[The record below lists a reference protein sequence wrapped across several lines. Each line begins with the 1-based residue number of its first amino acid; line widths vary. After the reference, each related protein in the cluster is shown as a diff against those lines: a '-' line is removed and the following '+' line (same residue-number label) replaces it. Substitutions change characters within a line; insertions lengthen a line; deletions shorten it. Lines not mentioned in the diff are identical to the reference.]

1 MNENIH
7 NHHRQEREE
16 HNKKHYD
23 DKPYWKRIHHTWSF
37 WVFLF
42 LMLAA
47 MIYYTLSG
55 NLSRWPYYIQPQQA
69 PSENSS
75 TP

>member
-1 MNENIH
+1 MSENKH
-7 NHHRQEREE
+7 DHHRQEREE

-37 WVFLF
+37 WIFLF

-47 MIYYTLSG
+47 IIYYMLSD
-55 NLSRWPYYIQPQQA
+55 NLSLRPRIQPQQA

>member
-1 MNENIH
+1 MSENGH

-47 MIYYTLSG
+47 MIYYTLSY
-55 NLSRWPYYIQPQQA
+55 NLALRPRIQPQQP
-69 PSENSS
+69 PSGAVGK
-75 TP
+75 

>member
-1 MNENIH
+1 MSENKH
-7 NHHRQEREE
+7 DRHRQERQE
-16 HNKKHYD
+16 HNKKHHD

-55 NLSRWPYYIQPQQA
+55 NLLRQPYYIQPQQ
-69 PSENSS
+69 PLSENSN